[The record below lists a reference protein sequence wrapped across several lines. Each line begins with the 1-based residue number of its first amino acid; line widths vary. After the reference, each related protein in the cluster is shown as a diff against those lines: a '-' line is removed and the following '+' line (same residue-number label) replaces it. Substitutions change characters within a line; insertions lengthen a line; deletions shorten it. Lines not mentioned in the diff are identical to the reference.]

1 MDVYKTL
8 QITVR
13 GNEVSIKEVES
24 YEKITSGKGNPNEIK
39 CKRETRSKV
48 LQSLIKACVRYFSS
62 FFYF

>member
-39 CKRETRSKV
+39 CKRETSKV